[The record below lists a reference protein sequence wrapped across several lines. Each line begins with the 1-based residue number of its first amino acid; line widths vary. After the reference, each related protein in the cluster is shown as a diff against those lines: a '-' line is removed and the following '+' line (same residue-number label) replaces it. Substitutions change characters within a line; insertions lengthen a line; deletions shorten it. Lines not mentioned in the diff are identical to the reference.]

1 MRVLVYSTRSYDEE
15 SLDSA
20 NQGKHQLHFTEARLN
35 RRTATLAGGYPA
47 VCCFVDD
54 GLDARVLTDLNEG
67 GTKLIALRST
77 GFNNVDLSATEKRGM
92 TVMRVSR
99 YSPYAVAEFAVCMM
113 LALNRKIHRAY
124 ERVREGNFLL
134 HGLLGFDLNGKTVG
148 IVGTGKIGVVLAGIL
163 HGFHCKLLGH
173 DIRENPDCVSL
184 GMRYVTLEELLS
196 QSDIVSLH
204 APLTQQT
211 RHMINAKTLAL
222 MKPGAMLINTSRGAL
237 VDSPALITALKKR
250 HLSAAGLDVY
260 EEESHIYFK
269 DLSDEIIT
277 DDVISRLTT
286 FPNVIITGHQAFFTR
301 EALAIIAETTIKNI
315 SDFEAGRSNENV
327 LKCEEV
333 IWPGRKE
340 KTTKKRT

>member
-1 MRVLVYSTRSYDEE
+1 MRVLVYSARPYDEE
-15 SLDSA
+15 SLNSA
-20 NQGKHQLHFTEARLN
+20 NQGKHQLHFTEARLD
-35 RRTATLAGGYPA
+35 RRTASLARDYPA

-54 GLDARVLTDLNEG
+54 ALDAAVLMELSQG

-77 GFNNVDLSATEKRGM
+77 GFNNVDLPAAEKHGM
-92 TVMRVSR
+92 TVMRVAR

-134 HGLLGFDLNGKTVG
+134 HGLLGFDLRDKVVG
-148 IVGTGKIGVVLAGIL
+148 IIGTGRIGSVLARIL
-163 HGFHCKLLGH
+163 HGFDCKLLGH
-173 DIRENPDCVSL
+173 DIMENPDCLSL

-211 RHMINAKTLAL
+211 RHMINTRTLAL

-237 VDSPALITALKKR
+237 VDSRALMTALKKR
-250 HLSAAGLDVY
+250 HLGAAGLDVY

-269 DLSDEIIT
+269 DLSDEIIA

-301 EALAIIAETTIKNI
+301 EALTIIAETTIKNI
-315 SDFEAGRSNENV
+315 SDFEAGRSNENI
-327 LKCEEV
+327 LKSEEV
-333 IWPGRKE
+333 VRPAGKE
-340 KTTKKRT
+340 KTP

>member
-1 MRVLVYSTRSYDEE
+1 LKVLVYSTRPYDEE
-15 SLDSA
+15 SLNSA
-20 NQGKHQLHFTEARLN
+20 NQGKHQLHFTEACLDK
-35 RRTATLAGGYPA
+35 RTATLARDYPA

-54 GLDARVLTDLNEG
+54 ALSAAVLTELNQG

-77 GFNNVDLSATEKRGM
+77 GFNNVDLAAAEKHGM
-92 TVMRVSR
+92 TVMRVTR

-124 ERVREGNFLL
+124 DRVREGNFLL
-134 HGLLGFDLNGKTVG
+134 HGLLGFDLHGKVVG
-148 IVGTGKIGVVLAGIL
+148 IIGTGKIGVVLARIL
-163 HGFHCKLLGH
+163 HGFECKLLGH
-173 DIRENPDCVSL
+173 DIMQNPDCLSL
-184 GMRYVTLEELLS
+184 GMQYVTLEELLS

-204 APLTQQT
+204 APLTGQT

-237 VDSPALITALKKR
+237 VDSRALITALKKW

-327 LKCEEV
+327 LRSEEV
-333 IWPGRKE
+333 VRPSGKE
-340 KTTKKRT
+340 KRP

>member
-1 MRVLVYSTRSYDEE
+1 LKVLVYSTRPYDEE
-15 SLDSA
+15 SLNSA
-20 NQGKHQLHFTEARLN
+20 NQGKHQLHFTETRLN
-35 RRTATLAGGYPA
+35 KRTATLARDYPA
-47 VCCFVDD
+47 ICCFVDD
-54 GLDARVLTDLNEG
+54 ALNAAVLTELSRG

-77 GFNNVDLSATEKRGM
+77 GFNNVDLPAAEKHGM
-92 TVMRVSR
+92 IVMRVTR

-134 HGLLGFDLNGKTVG
+134 HGFLGFDLHGRVVG
-148 IVGTGKIGVVLAGIL
+148 IIGTGRIGVVLARIL
-163 HGFHCKLLGH
+163 HGFDCKLLGH
-173 DIRENPDCVSL
+173 DIRENPDCLSL
-184 GMRYVTLEELLS
+184 GMQYVTLEELLS

-211 RHMINAKTLAL
+211 RHMINGKTLAL

-237 VDSPALITALKKR
+237 VDSRALITALKKR
-250 HLSAAGLDVY
+250 HLGSAGLDVY

-315 SDFEAGRSNENV
+315 SDFEAGRSNENI
-327 LKCEEV
+327 LESKEV
-333 IWPGRKE
+333 IWPTGKG
-340 KTTKKRT
+340 KTP

>member
-1 MRVLVYSTRSYDEE
+1 LKVLVYSTRPYDEE
-15 SLDSA
+15 SLSSA
-20 NQGKHQLHFTEARLN
+20 NHSKHQLHFTEARLDK
-35 RRTATLAGGYPA
+35 RTAALAKDYPA

-54 GLDARVLTDLNEG
+54 ALNAGVLTQLNKG
-67 GTKLIALRST
+67 GTNLVALRST
-77 GFNNVDLSATEKRGM
+77 GFNNVDLEAAEGKGM

-134 HGLLGFDLNGKTVG
+134 HGLLGFDLHGKVVG
-148 IVGTGKIGVVLAGIL
+148 IVGTGKIGAVLARIL
-163 HGFHCKLLGH
+163 HGFDCKLLGH
-173 DIRENPDCVSL
+173 DIRENPDCLSVGMKYVS
-184 GMRYVTLEELLS
+184 LEELLS

-211 RHMINAKTLAL
+211 CHMINAKTLAL
-222 MKPGAMLINTSRGAL
+222 MKQGAMLINTSRGAL
-237 VDSPALITALKKR
+237 VDSRALIRALKKR
-250 HLSAAGLDVY
+250 HPSAAGLDVY
-260 EEESHIYFK
+260 EEESHIHFK

-315 SDFEAGRSNENV
+315 SDFDAGRRNENV
-327 LKCEEV
+327 LRSEEV
-333 IWPGRKE
+333 IWPSGKE
-340 KTTKKRT
+340 KKA